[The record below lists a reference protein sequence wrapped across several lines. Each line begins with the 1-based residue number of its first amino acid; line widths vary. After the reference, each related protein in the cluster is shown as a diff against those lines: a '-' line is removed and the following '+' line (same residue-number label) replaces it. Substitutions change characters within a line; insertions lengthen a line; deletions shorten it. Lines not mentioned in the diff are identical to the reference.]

1 MSCTSEPQLLL
12 YSEGELAGE
21 ARREVESHLVS
32 CRDCRARVVALRDEE
47 QLLRDALGERVREHR
62 PEPVHTPAPEPSGLA
77 WGLPVAVAAVAAIF
91 SAASFLLENRMP
103 GSLDLLNPLRLK
115 GAIEMS
121 FDLIFLLRENAP
133 GLIELAISI
142 GVVASV
148 SAVLTLGT
156 NVLYRRIFGT
166 AALLLLALLPTPS
179 AEAVVVRI
187 EEEEREIRI
196 SADEVIEESMVL
208 SGDLVHIDGVVRGDL
223 FVGAERVTIGGTIE
237 GSLYAFTRDL
247 EITGK
252 VTGSVHGIAEHMR
265 IDGQLER
272 NLYAVSESVTLAP
285 DASLERDFISWAE
298 DATLSGKVGRD
309 VYFAGEDLE
318 LRGEVVRNVEIRYAE
333 RVALRDAARLG
344 GNLLVTIE
352 EESDLDQ
359 APGAQIAGE
368 IEVREPEHMQRHL
381 AFYRNP
387 ALWALHGVLLIA
399 AFLFGLLL
407 YVLAPRLFVFELA
420 TSRQFFQKLGLGFLA
435 MVATPVAIVLMALT
449 LVGIPI
455 AVLTLFLFL
464 VGIYTANIL
473 IGAWAG
479 KRVLPPREGNLWSFA
494 RSLFVGLLLVTVV
507 THIPFIGAPIE
518 VIVALVGVGLIVE
531 RGRERVAAMV

>member
-1 MSCTSEPQLLL
+1 MSCASEPQLLL
-12 YSEGELAGE
+12 YAEGELAGE

-47 QLLRDALGERVREHR
+47 QLLRDTLGERVREHR
-62 PEPVHTPAPEPSGLA
+62 PEPVRAPAPEPSGLA

-121 FDLIFLLRENAP
+121 FDFIFLLRESAP

-166 AALLLLALLPTPS
+166 AALLLLALLPTPD
-179 AEAVVVRI
+179 AEAVVVRV
-187 EEEEREIRI
+187 EEEEIRI
-196 SADEVIEESMVL
+196 SAAEVIEESMVL
-208 SGDLVHIDGVVRGDL
+208 SGDLVHVDGVVRGDL
-223 FVGAERVTIGGTIE
+223 FVAAERVTIGGTIE
-237 GSLYAFTRDL
+237 GSLYAFARDL
-247 EITGK
+247 EITGQ
-252 VTGSVHGIAEHMR
+252 VTGSVHGIVEHTR

-285 DASLERDFISWAE
+285 DASLERDFIGWAE

-309 VYFAGEDLE
+309 VYFGGEDLE
-318 LRGEVVRNVEIRYAE
+318 LRGEVGRNVEVRYAE

-352 EESDLDQ
+352 KESDLDQ

-368 IEVREPEHMQRHL
+368 IEVREPEHMRRHL

-387 ALWALHGVLLIA
+387 ALWALHGVLLVA

-407 YVLAPRLFVFELA
+407 YVLAPRLFEFELA

-435 MVATPVAIVLMALT
+435 MVATPVAIVLTALT

-455 AVLTLFLFL
+455 AVLTLFLFV

-494 RSLFVGLLLVTVV
+494 RSLFVGLLLVTIV